1 MSLPLSLKP
10 LSRALPSADVIA
22 VFADNKKLPV
32 PVGVSRVAGAHLAR
46 AGFKWGAS
54 ETHTVPLPGSAPR
67 TLFVIGLGDA
77 PTLRTFRRGVAA
89 AIQYAKA
96 EGLQTIAALAP
107 ERFTADRTTHAGLGR
122 AFAEG
127 ALLANYRFTT
137 YRAEQAKRE
146 RTLRL
151 TRVELCVPASARAA
165 VQEGIRRGTVEAEGT
180 MFARTLVNEPSST
193 MNPRAL
199 VAQARAIAR
208 ASQGAITL
216 TVWDRAECAKRGMEA
231 FLAVA
236 RGSAEEPA
244 FIHVVYRPK
253 STKRNAKGKSD
264 DAPRVVLVG
273 KGITFDSGGLSIKP
287 ADGMETMK
295 LDMAGAASVLGVF
308 SVLTRWQPA
317 VEVHGMIAAC
327 ENMPSGSAT
336 KPGDIVRTVSGK
348 TIEIVNTDA
357 EGRLT
362 LADSL
367 GEAIALKPVAVID
380 LATLTGACVVALGEE
395 IGGLWS
401 NNDELADALLRAA
414 EEAGEPV
421 WRMPLFGEYR
431 SLLRSEMADMK
442 NITGRRYGGAITAA
456 LFLKEF
462 VGGVPWA
469 HLDIAG
475 PSYAERLTSP
485 INPVGGTGFGVRTV
499 LHYLEHIGARA

>member
-1 MSLPLSLKP
+1 MSLPLSLKTNP
-10 LSRALPSADVIA
+10 RALPSADVIA
-22 VFADNKKLPV
+22 VFSEKKKLPV
-32 PVGVSRVAGAHLAR
+32 PAAVARVAGPHLAR
-46 AGFKWGAS
+46 AGFKWGPL
-54 ETHTVPLPGSAPR
+54 ETHTVPLPGRAPR
-67 TLFVIGLGDA
+67 KLFVIGQGDA
-77 PTLRTFRRGVAA
+77 PSLGTFRHGIAA

-96 EGLQTIAALAP
+96 EGLQTVAVLAP
-107 ERFTADRTTHAGLGR
+107 ERFTADQKMHAGIGR

-151 TRVELCVPASARAA
+151 TRVELCIPEPARAA
-165 VQEGIRRGTVEAEGT
+165 VREGIQRGTIEAEGT
-180 MFARTLVNEPSST
+180 MLARTLVNEPSSIMT
-193 MNPRAL
+193 PQAL
-199 VAQARAIAR
+199 VERAQAIAK
-208 ASQGAITL
+208 ASKGAITL
-216 TVWDRAECAKRGMEA
+216 TVWNRAECAKRGMEA

-236 RGSAEEPA
+236 RGSVQEPA
-244 FIHVVYRPK
+244 FLHLTYRQG
-253 STKRNAKGKSD
+253 RAEEG
-264 DAPRVVLVG
+264 APRVVLIG

-287 ADGMETMK
+287 SDGMETMK

-308 SVLTRWQPA
+308 AVLTRWQPA

-348 TIEIVNTDA
+348 TIEILNTDA

-362 LADSL
+362 LADAL
-367 GEAIALKPVAVID
+367 GEAVQLAPTAIID
-380 LATLTGACVVALGEE
+380 LATLTGACMVALGEE
-395 IGGLWS
+395 ISGLWS
-401 NNDELADALLRAA
+401 NDDALAGALLRAA
-414 EEAGEPV
+414 EEAGEAV
-421 WRMPLFGEYR
+421 WRMPLFREYR
-431 SLLRSEMADMK
+431 GLLRSEMADMK

-462 VGGVPWA
+462 VGAVPWA

-475 PSYAERLTSP
+475 PGYAERQTSP

-499 LHYLEHIGARA
+499 LHYLERLGAGA